1 MFISWYDIMSTKNQI
16 IKKNSKICELHFK
29 PEDITKK
36 DGFVQADGT
45 VIYVP
50 RKIPKLKGAVPSIF
64 PIKKISYF
72 EQIEHNNDVIISYE
86 KCPTECEISE
96 IVSHST
102 KEPIPSTSHM
112 INLRHCK

>member
-1 MFISWYDIMSTKNQI
+1 MSTKNQI

-72 EQIEHNNDVIISYE
+72 EQIEHKKRKKV
-86 KCPTECEISE
+86 
-96 IVSHST
+96 
-102 KEPIPSTSHM
+102 
-112 INLRHCK
+112 L